1 MPENST
7 FSGHDDSLSKSSQ
20 QALTNSDSEKG
31 PWKARVVLG
40 NAVKKPFALL
50 PKRKGRR
57 LPKGTPK
64 RIAFFHYGDY
74 EIAFKFFV
82 EHVVNAEYIKLPP
95 ATKRTLELGSAHS
108 TDFVC
113 APYKHILGTYI
124 EALERG
130 ANVLV
135 QFAGPCRLGYY
146 GELQEAELRSMGYE
160 FEMMNFSSLD
170 GLAPLPYLEEAKKK
184 LNPDLKLKS
193 AVPNAVAAFKLLE
206 HLDEMR
212 DFYLANAGFET
223 ERGAF
228 DRTLDDIHA
237 RFGQCTNGR
246 EIRKVYLD
254 GMRELR
260 TIPINKPA
268 NPLRVGIVGEVF
280 TAVDPF
286 SNLFTE
292 KKLLSMG
299 VEVHRTV
306 NLTNRWLHYNEENL
320 RASITEYCDYDMG
333 PTSSLTIAAAKKYA
347 QLGFDGILHLKSSG
361 CTPEID
367 VMPTLQRISRD
378 FGTPMLFL
386 SFDSQTSDTGLDT
399 RLEAFYDMIA
409 RKRTIA

>member
-1 MPENST
+1 MPEFPFTN
-7 FSGHDDSLSKSSQ
+7 GHGTSSSLP
-20 QALTNSDSEKG
+20 DGSEDTKG
-31 PWKARVVLG
+31 PWSAHVVLG
-40 NAVKKPFALL
+40 NAAKRPFRLL
-50 PKRKGRR
+50 PKRKNRK
-57 LPKGTPK
+57 LPKNTEK

-74 EIAFKFFV
+74 EVAFKFFV
-82 EHVVNAEYIKLPP
+82 EHVVGAEYVKLPP

-124 EALERG
+124 EALEQG

-170 GLAPLPYLEEAKKK
+170 GLSPRRYLAEAKKH
-184 LNPDLKLKS
+184 LNPELKLKR
-193 AVPNAVAAFKLLE
+193 AIPNAAAAFKLLG
-206 HLDEMR
+206 HLDEIR
-212 DFYLANAGFET
+212 DFYLANAGFEL
-223 ERGAF
+223 ERGTF
-228 DRTLDDIHA
+228 EKTVEDIHA
-237 RFGQCTNGR
+237 RFSQCTNGR
-246 EIRKVYLD
+246 EIRKVYLE
-254 GMRELR
+254 GMQQLR
-260 TIPINKPA
+260 NIPIDKPE

-292 KKLLSMG
+292 KKLLEMG
-299 VEVHRTV
+299 VEIHRTV
-306 NLTNRWLHYNEENL
+306 NLTNRWVHYNEENL

-333 PTSSLTIAAAKKYA
+333 PTSSLTIASAKKYA

-367 VMPTLQRISRD
+367 CMPTLQRISRD
-378 FGTPMLFL
+378 YGIPMLFL